1 MSSRTAAARPEI
13 DWTVDSELP
22 SHFKEWQ
29 RHVSNEIRLLMAEDP
44 NKKEEWAC
52 TFAIVCFGEQGVNIL
67 QQAGKLGEKIDFTVP
82 YCTSF

>member
-1 MSSRTAAARPEI
+1 MTARISAARPEI

-22 SHFKEWQ
+22 SRFKQWR

-52 TFAIVCFGEQGVNIL
+52 TFAASLLSALES
-67 QQAGKLGEKIDFTVP
+67 KEK
-82 YCTSF
+82 TSFNRLECWVRRTILVSF